1 MRAERH
7 LGGIDGK
14 ATERLAPLDRLNIQA
29 ICILYLYKSVPYVFR
44 KKRIATCRK
53 VLPIVCDLSV
63 GFRSESS
70 RSQQQG
76 ASREGGRETG
86 GQKPSAGCVTRCGL
100 VISPP

>member
-1 MRAERH
+1 

-29 ICILYLYKSVPYVFR
+29 ICILYLYKSVLYVFR

-70 RSQQQG
+70 RSQQQEQVG
-76 ASREGGRETG
+76 REGGRETG

>member
-70 RSQQQG
+70 RSQQQEQVG
-76 ASREGGRETG
+76 REGERQG
-86 GQKPSAGCVTRCGL
+86 GKNPQLDVSQGAVW
-100 VISPP
+100 